1 MKSVS
6 AFLLALSLAA
16 AATAQQRSAEAQR
29 SAEIRR
35 SAEAFALPDWSGAW
49 QMIGP
54 TVFDMATVEPKNG
67 RAGDPGVRERPPYTA
82 EYEAIYLKNIEAIK
96 KGVFPDP
103 ISTCGV
109 PHGMPRAMNVPD
121 AYEFAVT

>member
-1 MKSVS
+1 MRLASLLVVS
-6 AFLLALSLAA
+6 LLVASAVH
-16 AATAQQRSAEAQR
+16 AQQP
-29 SAEIRR
+29 
-35 SAEAFALPDWSGAW
+35 ALPDWSGAW

-54 TVFDMATVEPKNG
+54 TVFDTATVEPKNG

-82 EYEAIYLKNIEAIK
+82 EYEAIYLKNIDAIK

-109 PHGMPRAMNVPD
+109 PHGMPRAFNVPD
-121 AYEFAVT
+121 AYEFGVTPPSSQPMESS